1 MLKKIV
7 GLFILMI
14 ALMNATCLA
23 ANTTK
28 IPFSDNFDLKT
39 FIQKFNLRN
48 MENDELTIIDM
59 KQVGLNTGQTRY
71 KCLLSDNYALL
82 NFDMRG
88 NRLEGIS
95 VVAMGREGKYQKA
108 IETLYSAIEFLGV
121 PGTRDEFWDVA
132 HKQYRTRP
140 STNKSFAYKKMG
152 NGYDVWTLEAYPN
165 QNKDVFVGISRYF
178 HIPD

>member
-1 MLKKIV
+1 
-7 GLFILMI
+7 
-14 ALMNATCLA
+14 
-23 ANTTK
+23 
-28 IPFSDNFDLKT
+28 
-39 FIQKFNLRN
+39 

-108 IETLYSAIEFLGV
+108 IETLYSAMVLPSKNFSAKGYLSVSRLDDGSKSEINSLSVLLPSLSMLFSAAFL
-121 PGTRDEFWDVA
+121 A
-132 HKQYRTRP
+132 
-140 STNKSFAYKKMG
+140 
-152 NGYDVWTLEAYPN
+152 
-165 QNKDVFVGISRYF
+165 
-178 HIPD
+178 